1 MFMAI
6 NKYFIAIL
14 LLVIMVP
21 VSAHV
26 SLEHALLNGLE
37 TTNTWSLKEIFFIIA
52 ILVFSIINL
61 SRCKKI

>member
-1 MFMAI
+1 MAI

-26 SLEHALLNGLE
+26 SPEHALLNGLE
-37 TTNTWSLKEIFFIIA
+37 TTNTWSLKEIFFIIT

-61 SRCKKI
+61 SRCQKN